1 MNNIIQTI
9 KNVAIKYKLIF
20 FIIIFVLLFCHIY
33 SIENKIAN
41 ADLSTMVLFSDDI
54 LNGNIFLNNWYLSGL
69 TFLATDMLY
78 FLLSVKLFGISSSSI
93 FCALSLYITM
103 CFISAFLL
111 IRNDIKKITILDLI
125 MFILL
130 CGISFESIRLATCH
144 NGCFVYSYLT
154 IFFTAKYLK
163 NQQNKYLFYSSILL
177 ILSVFSDYIIFM
189 TAIVPILVYSCFQMF
204 YNNDNKKYLNI
215 IFSIVISIITGY
227 FLLKVYIYNSTLEYN
242 GEPAYFININIDA
255 FTNKIILIVKELSLL
270 FDIDCL
276 TNKLLNINA
285 IISLLRYIIIFLGIH
300 LIYKNIE
307 KCITNK
313 NPDFV
318 NFCLSLSVVLFFI
331 IFLTTSY
338 NSDIHTARYISF
350 MPLSFAVL
358 ILREFSCFD
367 NISKKQYILIFC
379 LLLILLL
386 NTLYCNTKKNDDRLE
401 LANRI
406 ISILEKN
413 NLTNGINI
421 DYWMSTSVTVF
432 SKNKIKIR
440 PIYLNPENRL
450 EKFTWYTKEDWFNEP
465 VQFVIINSS
474 TDNAENF
481 NDSVLSMKSKEIIDI
496 HTYKIYILN
505 KPYNNYYSFEEEI
518 NAQL

>member
-1 MNNIIQTI
+1 
-9 KNVAIKYKLIF
+9 
-20 FIIIFVLLFCHIY
+20 
-33 SIENKIAN
+33 
-41 ADLSTMVLFSDDI
+41 
-54 LNGNIFLNNWYLSGL
+54 
-69 TFLATDMLY
+69 
-78 FLLSVKLFGISSSSI
+78 
-93 FCALSLYITM
+93 M

-227 FLLKVYIYNSTLEYN
+227 FLLKIYIYNSTLVYN
-242 GEPAYFININIDA
+242 VTPAYFININIDTL
-255 FTNKIILIVKELSLL
+255 TNQIILIVKEISLL
-270 FDIDCL
+270 FDIDCFY
-276 TNKLLNINA
+276 NKLLNIN
-285 IISLLRYIIIFLGIH
+285 IFIVFLKYIIIFLSIH
-300 LIYKNIE
+300 LIHKNIE

-318 NFCLSLSVVLFFI
+318 NFCLSSSIVLFFI

-338 NSDIHTARYISF
+338 NSDINTARYISF
-350 MPLSFAVL
+350 MPLSCAVL

-367 NISKKQYILIFC
+367 NISKKQYIFIFC

-386 NTLYCNTKKNDDRLE
+386 NTLYCNTKKEDNRLE
-401 LANRI
+401 ITNKI

-413 NLTNGINI
+413 NLTQGINTN
-421 DYWMSTSVTVF
+421 YWISSSVTVF
-432 SKNKIKIR
+432 SNNKIKVR
-440 PIYLNPENRL
+440 PIFINLDNKL
-450 EKFTWYTKEDWFNEP
+450 EKYDWYTKEDWYNEP
-465 VQFVIINSS
+465 IQFVIIDSLS
-474 TDNAENF
+474 DNAENF
-481 NDSVLSMKSKEIIDI
+481 NASVLKIKSKEIINI